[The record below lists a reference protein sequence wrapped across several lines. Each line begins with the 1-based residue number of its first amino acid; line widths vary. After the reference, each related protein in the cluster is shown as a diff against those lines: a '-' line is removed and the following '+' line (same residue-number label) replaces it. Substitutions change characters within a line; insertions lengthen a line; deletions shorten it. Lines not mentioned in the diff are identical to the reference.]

1 MQIGDITTEKNN
13 REEKRK
19 MKEIED
25 KKMLNGNNVDV
36 DKVSAYYHPV
46 ELYFIS
52 LLDLYIFNMN
62 VTHIKLLLYKI
73 RSNTIY
79 KQYLTNICL
88 MQN

>member
-1 MQIGDITTEKNN
+1 
-13 REEKRK
+13 

-25 KKMLNGNNVDV
+25 NKMLNGNEIDV

-46 ELYFIS
+46 EPYFIS

-73 RSNTIY
+73 RSNAIY